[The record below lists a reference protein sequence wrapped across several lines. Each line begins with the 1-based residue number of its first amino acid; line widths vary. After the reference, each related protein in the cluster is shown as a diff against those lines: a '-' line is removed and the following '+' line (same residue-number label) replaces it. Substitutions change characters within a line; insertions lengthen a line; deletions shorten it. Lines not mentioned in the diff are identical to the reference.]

1 MNSVQNPAYVAGLEA
16 RFAAAARHSRMVR
29 ILRIA
34 VPAAV
39 ALALAGIVGVSI
51 FNPFRMLL
59 PKLPVDMGNLV
70 VSGTKI
76 TMESPHLA
84 GFSTDQRPYELWAK
98 AAVQD
103 LTDPDHVELKTL
115 RAKVLM
121 EDRSTVTL
129 DALTGLFDSK
139 QQLLDL
145 RKDIFLQSSTGYEA
159 KLSQAYVDI
168 NKGTVTSDEHVD
180 VKLLNG
186 TLTADKLRILNSGE
200 VVRFEGNV
208 VMNLVMEVPPP
219 TRPTHRLRPN
229 QPLRRRRRRDL
240 SPASRLIRNDL
251 DENNFSARAWRGGFR
266 TRADRCQQRRR
277 ARRGVRACRMRCRDF
292 RRTAISRFR
301 SRRHRSKC
309 VTRRRKR
316 RSPAM

>member
-1 MNSVQNPAYVAGLEA
+1 MNSVQNPAYLAGLEA

-29 ILRIA
+29 ILRVA

-39 ALALAGIVGVSI
+39 VLAMATVLGVSI
-51 FNPFRMLL
+51 FNPFRMLI

-76 TMESPHLA
+76 TMESPHLS
-84 GFSTDQRPYELWAK
+84 GYSTDQRPYEMWAK
-98 AAVQD
+98 AAIQD

-121 EDRSTVTL
+121 EDRSTVIM
-129 DALTGLFDSK
+129 DARTGYFDNK

-186 TLTADKLRILNSGE
+186 TLTADRLRIINSGE
-200 VVRFEGNV
+200 IVRFEGNV
-208 VMNLVMEVPPP
+208 VMNLIMESPPAPEPEPEPPP
-219 TRPTHRLRPN
+219 PP
-229 QPLRRRRRRDL
+229 
-240 SPASRLIRNDL
+240 
-251 DENNFSARAWRGGFR
+251 R
-266 TRADRCQQRRR
+266 TRSVSGKSAN
-277 ARRGVRACRMRCRDF
+277 
-292 RRTAISRFR
+292 T
-301 SRRHRSKC
+301 K
-309 VTRRRKR
+309 
-316 RSPAM
+316 

>member
-1 MNSVQNPAYVAGLEA
+1 MNSIQNPALGQPLGQNPALGAGLEA

-29 ILRIA
+29 VLRVA

-39 ALALAGIVGVSI
+39 VLAMAGIVAVSV

-59 PKLPVDMGNLV
+59 PKLPIDIGNLV

-103 LTDPDHVELKTL
+103 LTAPDHVELQTL
-115 RAKVLM
+115 RAKVMM
-121 EDRSTVTL
+121 EDKSTVTM
-129 DALTGLFDSK
+129 DAHTGYFDSK

-159 KLSQAYVDI
+159 KLTQAYVDI
-168 NKGTVTSDEHVD
+168 NKGSVTSDEHVD

-186 TLTADKLRILNSGE
+186 TLTADKLRIVNSGE

-208 VMNLVMEVPPP
+208 VMNLIMESPPAPEPEPEPEPSPPP
-219 TRPTHRLRPN
+219 
-229 QPLRRRRRRDL
+229 
-240 SPASRLIRNDL
+240 
-251 DENNFSARAWRGGFR
+251 R
-266 TRADRCQQRRR
+266 TR
-277 ARRGVRACRMRCRDF
+277 
-292 RRTAISRFR
+292 S
-301 SRRHRSKC
+301 
-309 VTRRRKR
+309 VTGK
-316 RSPAM
+316 SANTK